1 MYVYNYY
8 KKKMSTIIKD
18 TPIGIPINAHNLHC
32 PALLLQHSSA
42 ASTTTHATYPRI
54 IIPIV

>member
-1 MYVYNYY
+1 
-8 KKKMSTIIKD
+8 MSTIIKD